1 MKAALF
7 ATLIVLSTQNFAE
20 ALPAPKPQEPF
31 RFELMKCTSERHGT
45 IWASFG
51 RLMRSG
57 EDTVTYFPTEIVV
70 FSPDLTSRLLF
81 PKFEDA
87 FKIPTSVG
95 PGRMSMKFDVPN
107 GSKIRTHHLQIMQ
120 YDPRIDN
127 AYVGNWSVTD
137 SGDEK
142 MGAVACSLD

>member
-1 MKAALF
+1 MKLATLAAL
-7 ATLIVLSTQNFAE
+7 AMLAVTSNAQ
-20 ALPAPKPQEPF
+20 ALPAPGPTEPF

-57 EDTVTYFPTEIVV
+57 EDTITYFPTEIVV
-70 FSPDLTSRLLF
+70 FAPDLTSRLLF

-95 PGRMSMKFDVPN
+95 PGRMSMEFEVPN
-107 GSKIRTHHLQIMQ
+107 GASVRTHLLQIMQ
-120 YDPRIDN
+120 YDPRIKN
-127 AYVGNWSVTD
+127 AYLGNWSVKEA
-137 SGDEK
+137 GEEK
-142 MGAVACSLD
+142 MAAVACSLD